1 MNKKQKSLCLYTILF
16 CITALIIFSIFIK
29 NNKGF
34 IWNADGFQQHYAI
47 LYDLGQ
53 MIREGIKT
61 FSWDMGLGL
70 DVIRT
75 ILILY
80 IRRPIC
86 IHKSNIPSEL
96 ARNNI

>member
-1 MNKKQKSLCLYTILF
+1 MKKKLKSYAIYTALF
-16 CITALIIFSIFIK
+16 GITALIIFSIFIK

-34 IWNADGFQQHYAI
+34 IWSVDGFQQHYTF
-47 LYDLGQ
+47 LYDFNQ
-53 MIREGIKT
+53 MVRSGEFQM

-80 IRRPIC
+80 FR
-86 IHKSNIPSEL
+86 
-96 ARNNI
+96 